1 MCLPMKDW
9 ASVTGSI
16 VLNPFTVPE
25 NFRAE
30 RCTDAPAN
38 SIFSVYFEC
47 YAFWSKAFHVPVRG
61 KKRERGR
68 KKKKEEEKKGL
79 RISNF
84 ALLLVVF
91 RLQHGSDGV
100 NTLAHI

>member
-1 MCLPMKDW
+1 MRLSMKGW

-38 SIFSVYFEC
+38 SIFSVYFQC
-47 YAFWSKAFHVPVRG
+47 YAFWLKAFHVPVRG
-61 KKRERGR
+61 PGGGGGGGERER
-68 KKKKEEEKKGL
+68 KKKEKK
-79 RISNF
+79 
-84 ALLLVVF
+84 A
-91 RLQHGSDGV
+91 
-100 NTLAHI
+100 